1 MWLNY
6 MKISDIQR
14 EKMEERYKFYFLDG
28 PSDAKKMEINVQAG
42 FIFIIRREVDMGKIG
57 NHSSKRNHTKG
68 RFFFLRMVEIKKWVE
83 NDRIFESNGVL
94 FEKTWIKSDRND
106 NKL

>member
-1 MWLNY
+1 
-6 MKISDIQR
+6 MKISDIQI

-68 RFFFLRMVEIKKWVE
+68 RFFFLRMVEIKK
-83 NDRIFESNGVL
+83 
-94 FEKTWIKSDRND
+94 
-106 NKL
+106 